1 MSEKLKRLVTRMF
14 VVAGLTCAAGGA
26 AAAEDPPVQAGPI
39 DFHIVPAFGAGL
51 FFEDSDVESSIT
63 NNGYFLVRIPAFV
76 FPRLNDASLG
86 VQAELGRAPKLQGV
100 EYSVLSYA
108 RIGLT
113 KAAYVGANV
122 RLFHGASKTGTEF
135 SLHATPVVGVRL
147 LTIAKR
153 VPLFLET
160 EFLGDR
166 RPVKAALILTWQ

>member
-1 MSEKLKRLVTRMF
+1 MRTKRKRLRRL
-14 VVAGLTCAAGGA
+14 AGLIVAVGGLAISAGNA

-39 DFHIVPAFGAGL
+39 DFHVVPAIGAGV
-51 FFEDSDVESSIT
+51 FFEDSEGESSIT

-108 RIGLT
+108 RIRLT

-147 LTIAKR
+147 LTIVEAR
-153 VPLFLET
+153 PASF
-160 EFLGDR
+160 GDR
-166 RPVKAALILTWQ
+166 VSR